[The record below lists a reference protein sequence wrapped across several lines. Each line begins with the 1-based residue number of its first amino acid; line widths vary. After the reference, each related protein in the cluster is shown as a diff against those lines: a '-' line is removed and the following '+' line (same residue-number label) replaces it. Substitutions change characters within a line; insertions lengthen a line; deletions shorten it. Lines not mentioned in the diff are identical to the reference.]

1 MKKLFSPGS
10 GSFSGGKQYSPES
23 ATSTNV
29 TTSAFSQPHVLKRKM
44 QEEQLSHAE
53 TVQASISPVRME
65 SYPDKMVLYFCPMK
79 TIEILETVVAGDG
92 GSLPSE
98 VSVEGLTV
106 PIDFQPGLYT
116 LKNVVLT
123 SNGTMQVIATDK
135 TVWEKYT
142 EELC

>member
-1 MKKLFSPGS
+1 
-10 GSFSGGKQYSPES
+10 
-23 ATSTNV
+23 
-29 TTSAFSQPHVLKRKM
+29 M
-44 QEEQLSHAE
+44 QEEQLTHAE

-92 GSLPSE
+92 GNLPSE

-106 PIDFQPGLYT
+106 PKDFPPGLYT